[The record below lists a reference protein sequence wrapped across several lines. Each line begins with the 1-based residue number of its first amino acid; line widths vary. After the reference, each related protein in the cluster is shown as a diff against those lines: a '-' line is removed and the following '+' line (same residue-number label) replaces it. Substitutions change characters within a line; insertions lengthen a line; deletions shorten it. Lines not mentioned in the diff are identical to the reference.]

1 MSKQM
6 LAEYRINKLHEQKRK
21 ELAIYESIRI
31 LPLIGAIEDAKRVKR
46 EAIDNAQKAFLQ
58 AFTNI

>member
-1 MSKQM
+1 MNLNWISQ
-6 LAEYRINKLHEQKRK
+6 INKLHEQKRK